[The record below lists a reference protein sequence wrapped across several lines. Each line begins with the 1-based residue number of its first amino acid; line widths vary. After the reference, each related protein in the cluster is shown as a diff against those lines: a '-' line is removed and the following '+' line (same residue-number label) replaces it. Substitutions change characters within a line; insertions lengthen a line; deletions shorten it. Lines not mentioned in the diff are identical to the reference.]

1 MLLSGCLDL
10 VWALNSLSGVVC
22 LSHSVGQELPAVDS
36 SRIMVPLVHGCVR
49 VGGRAGQLVGEPVLV
64 GDFGISGASRGLY
77 PGLSSTG
84 DRRHRT
90 RHPVFV
96 LYRLS
101 RSCSGFVL
109 SPRSGQSVPD
119 RCDRSC
125 RWGCLDWGFH
135 LARGR
140 HLCLNLP
147 SQYLMCRDLLVLL
160 VYFVGVP
167 LSWGGVSSSAS
178 DS

>member
-1 MLLSGCLDL
+1 MG
-10 VWALNSLSGVVC
+10 
-22 LSHSVGQELPAVDS
+22 
-36 SRIMVPLVHGCVR
+36 PLVHGH
-49 VGGRAGQLVGEPVLV
+49 AGQLVGEFLSV

-77 PGLSSTG
+77 PGLPLTG
-84 DRRHRT
+84 DRRHRI
-90 RHPVFV
+90 RYPVFV

-147 SQYLMCRDLLVLL
+147 SQYLMWRDLVLL
-160 VYFVGVP
+160 EYFVGVP
-167 LSWGGVSSSAS
+167 LSWVGSLLLCMIRGWE
-178 DS
+178 